1 MSRSQ
6 SWTTDAGIYLDAAP
20 LGAQVEETP
29 AGGLRIPSHV
39 TRVGVFEYR
48 LTDGTTRREYRP
60 PEEVFA
66 AESLASY
73 RDAAVCVG
81 HPDIPIDGRTWSG
94 VAVGHVSGDASQD
107 GRYVLADV
115 VVSDGETIAA
125 VRARELV
132 EVSCGYRADLDP
144 TPGTSPD
151 GEAYDGIQRNIRINH
166 VGLGPRGWGRGGP
179 EVRLLADSKTA
190 IVKETNSMEV
200 EELKARLDAAEAR
213 ADALAN
219 EVAVRAS
226 ERADLITV
234 ARQHLGAEYLRD
246 RKDAAAASNEDILM
260 AILKQACP
268 GCDFAGKSPDF
279 LYGAL
284 YAVTMAKAAPAM
296 EEPAEEPMDALEA
309 VPPAED
315 KPAPLAPE
323 MPADMCGPEHQKMS
337 ADSRVFVVDHRPQ
350 AERVD
355 PIAELRKRNAN
366 AWRIK

>member
-1 MSRSQ
+1 M
-6 SWTTDAGIYLDAAP
+6 YFDAAP

-60 PEEVFA
+60 PAEVFA
-66 AESLASY
+66 AESLATY

-81 HPDIPIDGRTWSG
+81 HPDLPIDGRSWSG
-94 VAVGHVSGDASQD
+94 VAVGHVSGEATPD
-107 GRYVLADV
+107 GAFVLADV

-144 TPGTSPD
+144 TPGMSPE

-190 IVKETNSMEV
+190 IVEADSMSI
-200 EELKARLDAAEAR
+200 EELKARAEKAEAR

-219 EVAVRAS
+219 EIAVRAS

-234 ARQHLGAEYLRD
+234 ARGYLGSEYLRD
-246 RKDAAAASNEDILM
+246 KKDAAAASNEDILM

-268 GCDFAGKSPDF
+268 GCDFSGKSPDF

-284 YAVTMAKAAPAM
+284 YAVTMAKAAPEA
-296 EEPAEEPMDALEA
+296 EEPAAAPEMDALEV
-309 VPPAED
+309 VPAAED

-323 MPADMCGPEHQKMS
+323 MPVADMCGPEEKKMS
-337 ADSRVFVVDHRPQ
+337 ADSRVFVVDHRTS
-350 AERVD
+350 ANVVD

>member
-1 MSRSQ
+1 MSRSR
-6 SWTTDAGIYLDAAP
+6 SWTTEAGIYLDAAP

-48 LTDGTTRREYRP
+48 LTDGSSRREYRP

-73 RDAAVCVG
+73 RDAAVAVG

-94 VAVGHVSGDASQD
+94 VAVGHVSGEAVPD
-107 GRYVLADV
+107 GRFVLADV

-144 TPGTSPD
+144 TPGVSPD
-151 GEAYDGIQRNIRINH
+151 GEEYDGIQRNIRINH

-179 EVRLLADSKTA
+179 EVRLLADSNTA
-190 IVKETNSMEV
+190 TIEGDAMNV
-200 EELKARLDAAEAR
+200 EELKARLEKAEAR
-213 ADALAN
+213 ADALAS
-219 EVAVRAS
+219 EIAVRAS

-234 ARQHLGAEYLRD
+234 ARNYLGSEYLRD
-246 RKDAAAASNEDILM
+246 KKDAAASSNEEILM

-296 EEPAEEPMDALEA
+296 EEPAMPEMDALEA

-323 MPADMCGPEHQKMS
+323 MPADMCGPENQKMS